1 MHIDKYTII
10 INDHKYD
17 QKKDKRLPHQT
28 KIEVDKCIHYKELG
42 RLVDEMRDAHHLYDD
57 LEITFTFTQ
66 DKERY

>member
-1 MHIDKYTII
+1 M
-10 INDHKYD
+10 
-17 QKKDKRLPHQT
+17 
-28 KIEVDKCIHYKELG
+28 EVDKCIHYKELG

>member
-10 INDHKYD
+10 INDYKYD
-17 QKKDKRLPHQT
+17 TKKEKHLPHQS
-28 KIEVDKCIHYKELG
+28 KMEVDKCIHYKEFG